1 MFVQINNKRIKIT
14 SISRYNDEGYSQSTK
29 KFRIALKIS
38 NSIGI
43 ARKVFG
49 DSAVRQII
57 GSGLAF
63 NPIRVNI
70 L

>member
-1 MFVQINNKRIKIT
+1 MFVQINNKRIK
-14 SISRYNDEGYSQSTK
+14 NG
-29 KFRIALKIS
+29 
-38 NSIGI
+38 SIGI

>member
-38 NSIGI
+38 NVWESFYFD
-43 ARKVFG
+43 KEVEKTMF
-49 DSAVRQII
+49 
-57 GSGLAF
+57 
-63 NPIRVNI
+63 
-70 L
+70 